1 MGRII
6 QFTPKVVI
14 EQRKLEAGR
23 KEQPR
28 KVQELRR
35 VQVVEQYRRAA

>member
-28 KVQELRR
+28 KVQEIRR
-35 VQVVEQYRRAA
+35 IQPMMQLRRAA